1 VGGAVCMYCSTPSL
15 LLNGSNVTELCF
27 PSSRPTVA
35 IASAEEEMG
44 VEDDVVAAV
53 VAVDE

>member
-1 VGGAVCMYCSTPSL
+1 MGGAVCMYCSTPSL